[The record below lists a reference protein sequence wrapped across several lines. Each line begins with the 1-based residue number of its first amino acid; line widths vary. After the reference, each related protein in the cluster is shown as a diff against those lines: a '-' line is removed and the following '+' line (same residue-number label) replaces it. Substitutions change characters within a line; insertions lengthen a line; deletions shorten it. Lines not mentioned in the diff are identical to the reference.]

1 MAKVYFIK
9 NGNKLDFVN
18 DESIADIVVDCNK
31 LEVLDGY
38 SSIFNMF
45 FKLENGKIIPDL
57 ERIKKSWIEN
67 KYKEIENL
75 IYSKY
80 PQSKQNS
87 DLADK
92 LYYENLLKAKGIKN
106 LEADIV
112 KRVEEYYKGK
122 NLDEVISDV
131 ADENKESYL
140 QLIKVGIRVT
150 WVQMCK
156 NELKKAIEE
165 QREPEFPKY
174 PL

>member
-1 MAKVYFIK
+1 MYLEEIYQNGKLIGYRVKDTDFI
-9 NGNKLDFVN
+9 DVN
-18 DESIADIVVDCNK
+18 DTDK
-31 LEVLDGY
+31 LNSFFENGFEIIPYSEVL
-38 SSIFNMF
+38 S
-45 FKLENGKIIPDL
+45 K
-57 ERIKKSWIEN
+57 RIED
-67 KYKEIENL
+67 Y

-165 QREPEFPKY
+165 QREPEFPEY